1 MVQRPAGLKTFIY
14 AGLLLLKSLKV
25 IELYSKSN
33 KNEYICS
40 AVFAVFS
47 LGLCLIKDT
56 KLNTHSQ
63 NEVVLLHYRGV
74 YGVVETNLFLLHKN
88 WSLVLIFLMTCKAIG
103 FPDRFL
109 SSMQPRYE
117 TVWYCL
123 ICTVPYLILRLI
135 SFLIAF
141 LCQTICIWFCLP
153 QNEYLVC
160 YRQTSCKH
168 SKNCC

>member
-1 MVQRPAGLKTFIY
+1 MRKDALVLDGMVQRPAGLKTFIY

-103 FPDRFL
+103 FPDRF
-109 SSMQPRYE
+109 SSS
-117 TVWYCL
+117 T
-123 ICTVPYLILRLI
+123 
-135 SFLIAF
+135 
-141 LCQTICIWFCLP
+141 
-153 QNEYLVC
+153 
-160 YRQTSCKH
+160 
-168 SKNCC
+168 